1 MRRHREMMTE
11 KIAESDVVITTAAV
25 PGKKAPILVSADQVK
40 AMAPGSVIVDLAA
53 ERGGNCALTKPGE
66 TIEIGGV
73 SVIGATNL
81 PSAMPHHASQMYA
94 KNIATLLLHLAR
106 KEGKID
112 PEDDD
117 EIARETR
124 LTSGGKVV
132 HPKLTAAPAGA
143 S

>member
-1 MRRHREMMTE
+1 
-11 KIAESDVVITTAAV
+11 
-25 PGKKAPILVSADQVK
+25 
-40 AMAPGSVIVDLAA
+40 
-53 ERGGNCALTKPGE
+53 
-66 TIEIGGV
+66 
-73 SVIGATNL
+73 
-81 PSAMPHHASQMYA
+81 MPHHASQMYA